1 MDRKPLFKKSINLA
15 ALNLYINNNIM
26 AQKKEIDAYRMAV
39 LKVMMEAKKTN
50 GEPRFDEEEAKST
63 LEILSDAD
71 IEFGMPFN
79 TPQETAQMLMED

>member
-1 MDRKPLFKKSINLA
+1 
-15 ALNLYINNNIM
+15 M

-39 LKVMMEAKKTN
+39 LKVMMEAKKEN
-50 GEPRFDEEEAKST
+50 GEPRFNETEAQDI

-79 TPQETAQMLMED
+79 TPHETAEMMMDN

>member
-1 MDRKPLFKKSINLA
+1 
-15 ALNLYINNNIM
+15 M

-39 LKVMMEAKKTN
+39 LKVMMEAKKEN
-50 GEPRFDEEEAKST
+50 GEPRFNETEAQDI

-79 TPQETAQMLMED
+79 TPKETAEMLMED

>member
-1 MDRKPLFKKSINLA
+1 
-15 ALNLYINNNIM
+15 M

-39 LKVMMEAKKTN
+39 LKVMMEAKKEN
-50 GEPRFDEEEAKST
+50 GEPRFNETEAQDI

-79 TPQETAQMLMED
+79 TPQETAEMLMEN

>member
-1 MDRKPLFKKSINLA
+1 
-15 ALNLYINNNIM
+15 M

-39 LKVMMEAKKTN
+39 LKVMMEAKKEN
-50 GEPRFDEEEAKST
+50 GEPRFNETEAQDI

-79 TPQETAQMLMED
+79 TPQETAEMMMDN

>member
-1 MDRKPLFKKSINLA
+1 
-15 ALNLYINNNIM
+15 M

-39 LKVMMEAKKTN
+39 LKVMMEAKKEN
-50 GEPRFDEEEAKST
+50 GEPRFNETEAQDI

-79 TPQETAQMLMED
+79 TPQETAEMMMEN

>member
-1 MDRKPLFKKSINLA
+1 
-15 ALNLYINNNIM
+15 M

-39 LKVMMEAKKTN
+39 LKVMMEAKKEN
-50 GEPRFDEEEAKST
+50 GEPRFNETEAQDI

-79 TPQETAQMLMED
+79 TPQDTAEMLMEN

>member
-1 MDRKPLFKKSINLA
+1 
-15 ALNLYINNNIM
+15 M

-39 LKVMMEAKKTN
+39 LKVMMEAKKEN
-50 GEPRFDEEEAKST
+50 GEPRFNETEAQDI

-79 TPQETAQMLMED
+79 TPQETADMMMDN

>member
-1 MDRKPLFKKSINLA
+1 
-15 ALNLYINNNIM
+15 M

-39 LKVMMEAKKTN
+39 LKVMMEAKKEN
-50 GEPRFDEEEAKST
+50 GEPRFNETEAQDI

-79 TPQETAQMLMED
+79 TPQETAEMLMED

>member
-1 MDRKPLFKKSINLA
+1 
-15 ALNLYINNNIM
+15 M

-39 LKVMMEAKKTN
+39 LKVMMEAKKEN
-50 GEPRFDEEEAKST
+50 GEPRFNETEAQDI

-79 TPQETAQMLMED
+79 TPQETAKMLMEN

>member
-1 MDRKPLFKKSINLA
+1 
-15 ALNLYINNNIM
+15 M

-39 LKVMMEAKKTN
+39 LKVMMEAKKEN
-50 GEPRFDEEEAKST
+50 GEPRFNETEAQDI

-79 TPQETAQMLMED
+79 TPQETAKMLMED

>member
-1 MDRKPLFKKSINLA
+1 
-15 ALNLYINNNIM
+15 M

-39 LKVMMEAKKTN
+39 LKVMMEAKKEN
-50 GEPRFDEEEAKST
+50 GEPRFNETEAQDI

-79 TPQETAQMLMED
+79 TPKKLPK